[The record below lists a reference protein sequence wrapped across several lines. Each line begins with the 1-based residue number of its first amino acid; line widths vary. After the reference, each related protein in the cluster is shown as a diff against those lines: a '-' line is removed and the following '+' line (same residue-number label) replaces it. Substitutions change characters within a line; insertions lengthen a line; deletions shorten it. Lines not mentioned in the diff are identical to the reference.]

1 MSWLDNILGE
11 DSNNSDNS
19 NNSNNN
25 QDNNSGN
32 LSDKDIALDMLIGS
46 KFRIE
51 SLAKTIT
58 ETTNPQLRQMLTGQL
73 NMNINEHF
81 KLSDISINNQWYNAQ
96 ATPQQQVQEDAK
108 EAQNLSQKS

>member
-11 DSNNSDNS
+11 GSDNS
-19 NNSNNN
+19 NDN
-25 QDNNSGN
+25 QDNNGSLN
-32 LSDKDIALDMLIGS
+32 DKDIALDMLAGS

-81 KLSDISINNQWYNAQ
+81 RLSDIAINNQWYNVQ
-96 ATPQQQVQEDAK
+96 ATPQQQVQQDVK
-108 EAQNLSQKS
+108 EAESLSQSQ

>member
-1 MSWLDNILGE
+1 MSWLDSILGE
-11 DSNNSDNS
+11 DSNNSNNGNNNENNKDNS
-19 NNSNNN
+19 
-25 QDNNSGN
+25 G

-51 SLAKTIT
+51 ALAKTIT
-58 ETTNPQLRQMLTGQL
+58 ETSNPQLRQMLTGQL

-81 KLSDISINNQWYNAQ
+81 RLSDIAINNQWYNVH

>member
-11 DSNNSDNS
+11 STDDSNNS
-19 NNSNNN
+19 
-25 QDNNSGN
+25 QDDKNSGLN
-32 LSDKDIALDMLIGS
+32 DKDIALDMLVGS

-51 SLAKTIT
+51 SLVKTIT

-81 KLSDISINNQWYNAQ
+81 RLSDIAINNQWYNVQ
-96 ATPQQQVQEDAK
+96 ATPQQQVQQDVKDA
-108 EAQNLSQKS
+108 ESLSQSQ